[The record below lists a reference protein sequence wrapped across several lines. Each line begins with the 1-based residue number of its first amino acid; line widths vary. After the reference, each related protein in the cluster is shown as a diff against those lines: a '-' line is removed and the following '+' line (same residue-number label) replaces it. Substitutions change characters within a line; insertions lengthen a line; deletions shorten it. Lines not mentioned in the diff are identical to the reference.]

1 MLYRFAVQVAVTG
14 TKRSRGRGGRE
25 SMEIIGR
32 MSDFVGIDVDFVGF
46 LQNIPLDIKG
56 LDWYVY
62 PLLLFVG
69 KMDQK

>member
-1 MLYRFAVQVAVTG
+1 
-14 TKRSRGRGGRE
+14 
-25 SMEIIGR
+25 